1 MATGLTTS
9 CSPMFCSFPYSWCSQ
24 SIRFPLQSMSTCT
37 ANSRMHLSP
46 LGIPCTIRKLS
57 LFEAFCRFISVF
69 GNTGEET
76 LHCHEVPLVT
86 TLLAH
91 VIVFLLKSSQQVTSM
106 ISSVD
111 GFQEGTWNGLSVIPN
126 SPEIQFTLEFPVFDL
141 GLFFG
146 LGFSLL

>member
-1 MATGLTTS
+1 MQPDVLLFPIFLVLAVYQIPFAVHEHMHSKFRDALVPTGH
-9 CSPMFCSFPYSWCSQ
+9 
-24 SIRFPLQSMSTCT
+24 PLHYQKVGLD
-37 ANSRMHLSP
+37 NL
-46 LGIPCTIRKLS
+46 LS